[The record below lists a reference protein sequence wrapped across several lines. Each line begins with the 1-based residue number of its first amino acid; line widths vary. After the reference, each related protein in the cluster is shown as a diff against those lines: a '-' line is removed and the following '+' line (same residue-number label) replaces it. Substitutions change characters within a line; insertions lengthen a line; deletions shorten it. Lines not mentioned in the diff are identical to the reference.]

1 MLVVSQ
7 LAAAR
12 GDRTLF
18 SGVNFALAPG
28 ELLEVVGT
36 NGSGKTTL
44 LRVLC
49 GLLQPIEGEVRWNG
63 ENISSLRED
72 FHSDLAYVGHLNGV
86 KDDLTPLENVAFA
99 RVLGGAPDDAVTVTQ
114 ALSALGLTKQQQR
127 LPSKVLS
134 QGQKRRV
141 ALARALHS
149 RAKLWIFDEP
159 FAALDV
165 AAVQLV
171 AERMSAHARA
181 GGILVLSSHQDVAFD
196 VAQRRRLRLGGA
208 VAPALH

>member
-1 MLVVSQ
+1 MLAVSQ

-18 SGVNFALAPG
+18 SGVNFTLAAG
-28 ELLEVVGT
+28 ELLEVVGA

-49 GLLQPIEGEVRWNG
+49 GLMQPVEGEVRWNG
-63 ENISSLRED
+63 ENIRALHED

-99 RVLGGAPDDAVTVTQ
+99 RALSAEPRTAATAAQ

-141 ALARALHS
+141 ALARALFS

-165 AAVQLV
+165 AAVGLV
-171 AERMSAHARA
+171 AERMSTHARA
-181 GGILVLSSHQDVAFD
+181 GGVLVLSSHQEVAFD
-196 VAQRRRLRLGGA
+196 VVQRRQLRLGGSS
-208 VAPALH
+208 APTFN